1 MTLIDADEV
10 RDEIL
15 HDPDYDNDT
24 INHFLDV
31 IDYAPT
37 VDAQPVIHAHW
48 NFTSRPNEDCMG
60 GSHNVIECSNCK
72 EDYDAEYDYCPSCGA
87 LMDEGSTHEHD

>member
-37 VDAQPVIHAHW
+37 VDAQPVVHAHW
-48 NFTSRPNEDCMG
+48 EADEFGHKCSACDEYVNDDTYENECLT
-60 GSHNVIECSNCK
+60 H
-72 EDYDAEYDYCPSCGA
+72 CPSCGA
-87 LMDEGSTHEHD
+87 LMDGKGDDNATH